1 MQKRRRLITLSAIFI
16 TLAAIE
22 VWALLSR
29 PKIAVNNPIFAVV
42 EDKTEIASVASLP
55 RNDNNIIIE
64 DNTCETKSAEKPEL
78 KLELIGTAIGNIKDP
93 IAFIKDLETSKQ
105 GIYKLGYKIKEAK
118 IIRIAKGEVELDL
131 KGIKQT
137 LRLRGAGSDYASAN
151 SAAIISVN
159 GDNIVM
165 SRNALLNETG
175 KILES
180 AKKIKIKPF
189 GESKQVVGMQ
199 VEGVANDSL
208 IAQAGIHDK
217 DVVTAVNNQK
227 IDSYQKA
234 LQVFSKVRNQAEI
247 KVSLL
252 RNGET
257 KQLNYRFDN

>member
-29 PKIAVNNPIFAVV
+29 PKIAVNATFFSNMKGDTSLNSPLEITGREVSPVV
-42 EDKTEIASVASLP
+42 QTED
-55 RNDNNIIIE
+55 
-64 DNTCETKSAEKPEL
+64 KPEL
-78 KLELIGTAIGNIKDP
+78 KLELVGTAIGNIKDP
-93 IAFIKDLETSKQ
+93 IAFIKDLETNKQ

-118 IIRIAKGEVELDL
+118 IIRIAKGEVDFEI

-137 LRLRGAGSDYASAN
+137 LRLRTTGSDGVTIN
-151 SAAIISVN
+151 TPAIISVN

-175 KILES
+175 KILEV

-217 DVVTAVNNQK
+217 DIVTAVNNQK

-234 LQVFSKVRNQAEI
+234 LQVFNKVRNQGEI

-252 RNGET
+252 RNGEA
-257 KQLNYRFDN
+257 KQLSYRFDN